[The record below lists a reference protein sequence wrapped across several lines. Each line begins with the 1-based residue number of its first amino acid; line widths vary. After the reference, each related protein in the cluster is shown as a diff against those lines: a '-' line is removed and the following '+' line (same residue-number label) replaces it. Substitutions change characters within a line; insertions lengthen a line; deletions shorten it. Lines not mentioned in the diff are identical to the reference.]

1 MSTNNVQTNL
11 IPIIEVGEG
20 TNSFHRELTERI
32 VGEFAS
38 FLKIHKVIDSE
49 NYQISQ
55 VKFRKSGIKKFIKAV
70 EDKDN
75 PVGSIIKS
83 AVGSENVDATTAVTM
98 LGALLMCRM
107 NAINDKFK
115 NKMHYGLR
123 LRSDNRLGIFL
134 TIGVQDLQEFF
145 QRGQEKA
152 KERLV
157 KNAVEEAGALVDPE
171 AIQDAL
177 EGIVNV

>member
-1 MSTNNVQTNL
+1 MSTNNVITNL

-20 TNSFHRELTERI
+20 TNTFHRELVEKI
-32 VGEFAS
+32 VGEFAG
-38 FLKIHKVIDSE
+38 FLKVHKVIDSD

-55 VKFRKSGIKKFIKAV
+55 IKFRKAGIRTFIAAV
-70 EDKDN
+70 QDEKN
-75 PVGSIIKS
+75 TIGNVIRSTVGSK
-83 AVGSENVDATTAVTM
+83 NVDATTAVTV

-107 NAINDKFK
+107 NMINATFK

-152 KERLV
+152 KERLI
-157 KNAVEEAGALVDPE
+157 KNAIEEAGALVDPE

-177 EGIVNV
+177 EGIIDV